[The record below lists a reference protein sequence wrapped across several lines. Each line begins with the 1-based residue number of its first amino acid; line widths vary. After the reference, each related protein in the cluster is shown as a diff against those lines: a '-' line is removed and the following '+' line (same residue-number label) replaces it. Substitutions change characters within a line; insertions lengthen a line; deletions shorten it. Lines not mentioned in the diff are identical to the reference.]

1 MSDAN
6 NTLPEH
12 SEQST
17 ENVAVDKSRRTFA
30 KAGVVAPVI
39 MTLANRSA
47 WGGGKRSCGTI
58 SGFQSYAKAGNV
70 DPSGTGTYV
79 PPKPNPPSHYCGPG
93 TAGNWPVSKPIKCRP
108 FTKYHENNTGLEGG
122 YCLRD
127 RAVSDAVPAKSS
139 SRKGKWKTRDYWVT
153 TEGESTEY
161 EYNKVAQYK
170 HSAVR
175 QLENAT
181 TFITLE
187 YARNNGVPDDRSLHD
202 CIKELNAGSYTR
214 DNCFAWLF
222 VNACDDKNFIGTT
235 PADVRRCYS
244 DYDEETVIQ
253 FCKHLIS
260 NC

>member
-79 PPKPNPPSHYCGPG
+79 PPTPNPPGHYCGPY
-93 TAGNWPVSKPIKCRP
+93 TSGNWPISKPIKCKP
-108 FTKYHENNTGLEGG
+108 FTKYHENESPLEGG

-127 RAVSDAVPAKSS
+127 RLKSDRAPSTTS
-139 SRKGKWKTRDYWVT
+139 YGKGKWRSRDTWDST
-153 TEGESTEY
+153 TGNSSESQ
-161 EYNKVAQYK
+161 YNGVGQYK
-170 HSAVR
+170 HSSVKSM
-175 QLENAT
+175 EDAT

-187 YARNNGVPDDRSLHD
+187 SARNNGVADDRTLHD
-202 CIKELNAGSYTR
+202 CIKDLGAGNYTR

-222 VNACDDKNFIGTT
+222 VNACDDKHFIGTT
-235 PADVRRCYS
+235 PLDVRRCYT
-244 DYDEETVIQ
+244 DYDEDTVVE
-253 FCKHLIS
+253 FCKHLLS
-260 NC
+260 KC